1 MKRRDFI
8 NKSAIGMSS
17 LAAAGLY
24 DLVIPMEAGALG
36 TGGGM
41 GIEEGLYLLEKGK
54 AKNIMPEVRPE
65 IRDKPRAVFLIETH
79 VDAKKDK
86 KGYDGYYKEA
96 VPQLHKEGKRIA
108 SELFVKGTT
117 KGGSTFI
124 KPNFTWVP
132 EHRNHRTNGV
142 YSSPDFI
149 VGMVEQLR
157 EIGNSNVICGEG
169 PTNAQ
174 NHRHGGAYDGFDSG
188 NVNMIEMGYEKFSHY
203 TKKELNWKKVPDS
216 LIWKQ
221 IPYCRPVGDPDN
233 FLINVATLKVHE
245 TSITTLTTKNLQGC
259 VPKGYGQF
267 CIPWI
272 DMEALAYRSGIDF
285 KRHFHKDYYQR
296 IEKQFLKHRA
306 KGFKRWEDNVKQ
318 SGSYKRYEEL
328 GGWNTFRKLKMNSQE
343 FNDFVKET
351 GPLMRQEMWI
361 QRGLDNASVLK
372 PQMNIIEGIIG
383 LDGTALN
390 NYNIGEDHLCNIVI
404 AGLSTFEVDVVGN
417 YIMGHDPREIWYTR
431 IAKERNLSECDI
443 NKIDIYRI
451 RNGEIIPVRNLAEIK
466 RHPLG
471 LNWALHD
478 DPAQRL
484 FW

>member
-8 NKSAIGMSS
+8 NSAIIGAGS

-24 DLVIPMEAGALG
+24 DLVIPMDAGALG

-41 GIEEGLYLLEKGK
+41 GIEEGLYILEKGK
-54 AKNIMPEVRPE
+54 EKNVIPEVRPE
-65 IRDKPRAVFLIETH
+65 IRDNPRAVFLIETH
-79 VDAKKDK
+79 VDAKKDR

-96 VPQLHKEGKRIA
+96 VPQLQAEGKRVA
-108 SELFVKGTT
+108 SELFVKGTV

-124 KPNFTWVP
+124 KPNFTHVP

-149 VGMVEQLR
+149 VGVVEQLR
-157 EIGNSNVICGEG
+157 KIGNTNVICGEG
-169 PTNAQ
+169 PTNAR
-174 NHRHGGAYDGFDSG
+174 NHRHGGAYDAFDSG

-203 TKKELNWKKVPDS
+203 TKDELNWKKVPDS
-216 LIWKQ
+216 LIWKR

-233 FLINVATLKVHE
+233 FLINIATLKVHE

-272 DMEALAYRSGIDF
+272 DTEARAYRDGIDF
-285 KRHFHKDYYQR
+285 KRHFHKDYYHR
-296 IEKQFLKHRA
+296 VEEQFLKHRA
-306 KGFKRWEDNVKQ
+306 AGFKRWEDNVNQ
-318 SGSYKRYEEL
+318 SGSYERYEEL
-328 GGWNTFRKLKMNSQE
+328 GGWNTFRKLKLNSQGYK
-343 FNDFVKET
+343 DFVNEI

-390 NYNIGEDHLCNIVI
+390 NYKIGEDRLCNIII
-404 AGLSTFEVDVVGN
+404 AGLSTFEVDAVGN

-431 IAKERNLSECDI
+431 VAKERDLGECDI
-443 NKIDIYRI
+443 NRIDIYWI
-451 RNGEIIPVRNLAEIK
+451 RDGKIIPVKNLAEIK

-471 LNWALHD
+471 LNWAFQD
-478 DPAQRL
+478 DPEQRL